1 MRILL
6 NQSVFAEDPAELSRA
21 LMLLREDSAFL
32 RGSYPNFDSWLF
44 DKVVPGVMC
53 GERTVVIEVRAME
66 VAGFMIL
73 KHSHLEKKLCTLRV
87 RPQYENRGMGVRL
100 FNAAFEILETEFPL
114 LSVSEK
120 AMPKFEPLFEYFG
133 FSQEATYEDRYLPRV
148 RELSYNGLLDG
159 QEPTL
164 NSAHFPSSIS
174 QKWSQRPSAP
184 SSTLRQRDQFS
195 NCDKSQLELLTA

>member
-6 NQSVFAEDPAELSRA
+6 NQSVFVEDPAELNRV
-21 LMLLREDSAFL
+21 LMLLREDAAFL
-32 RGSYPNFDSWLF
+32 RGSYPDFDSWLF
-44 DKVVPGVMC
+44 DKVVPGVVS
-53 GERTVVIEVRAME
+53 GERTVLIEMRATE

-73 KHSHLEKKLCTLRV
+73 KHSYLEKKLCTLRV
-87 RPQYENRGMGVRL
+87 RPQYESRGMGVRL

>member
-6 NQSVFAEDPAELSRA
+6 NQSVFAENPTELNRA
-21 LMLLREDSAFL
+21 LTFLREDAAFL

-44 DKVVPGVMC
+44 EKVVPGVVS
-53 GERTVVIEVRAME
+53 GERTVIIEVRATEM
-66 VAGFMIL
+66 AGFMIL

-87 RPQYENRGMGVRL
+87 RPQYESRGMGVRL

-148 RELSYNGLLDG
+148 RELSYNGLLDC
-159 QEPTL
+159 QEPAR
-164 NSAHFPSSIS
+164 NAMHFSSSIAQTWS
-174 QKWSQRPSAP
+174 QKLSAP
-184 SSTLRQRDQFS
+184 SPTLRQRDQFS
-195 NCDKSQLELLTA
+195 NCGKSQLELLTA

>member
-6 NQSVFAEDPAELSRA
+6 NQSVFAEDPAELNRA
-21 LMLLREDSAFL
+21 LMLLREDAAFL
-32 RGSYPNFDSWLF
+32 RGSYPSFDSWLF
-44 DKVVPGVMC
+44 DKVVPGVVC
-53 GERTVVIEVRAME
+53 GERTVLIEVRAME

-73 KHSHLEKKLCTLRV
+73 KHSKLEKKLCTLRV
-87 RPQYENRGMGVRL
+87 RPQYESRGMGVRL
-100 FNAAFEILETEFPL
+100 FNAAFEILDTEFPL

-120 AMPKFEPLFEYFG
+120 AMPKFEPLFKYFG

-159 QEPTL
+159 QESAL
-164 NSAHFPSSIS
+164 NAMHFPSTIS
-174 QKWSQRPSAP
+174 KTWSQRLSAS

-195 NCDKSQLELLTA
+195 NCDKYQLELLTA